1 MSPLNIYKA
10 SAGSGKTF
18 AITLEYLKLLFQSP
32 GIHRNI
38 LAVTFTNK
46 AAGEMKARI
55 LNLLFDLSKYDGTRR
70 REEMG
75 LLSEALK
82 KEEPFIRS
90 RAGELLQIILND
102 YTGFSVGTIDKFFQ
116 SVIRAFTREIGIQPG
131 YNLELDSNRVLSLAV
146 DNLFNDLANDDALQ
160 KWLIRFAEERLE
172 ESRSWNFRNEIMELG
187 MQLFR
192 ESFQGLFLESGL
204 EVLSKKNLELYLNDI
219 RALEKESR
227 EKMSVLGKEA
237 LAHINRAG
245 LQVEDFRLKGKSP
258 PSMFRMASEMGDL
271 QFTAAKIE
279 AIDEAEKWFKKD
291 ASQAMVALTEELL
304 MPLLGKLYQQQK
316 VLNTLL
322 LIRKNFY
329 TLGIMG
335 DLWEHVRAYTKER
348 NLFLIADSSRF
359 LKGIIGGNQV
369 PFIYERTGGRFS
381 HIMLDEFQDTSVFQY
396 DNFKPLLDNS
406 LASGQINMVVGDVKQ
421 SIYRWRNSD
430 WKILASDLD
439 NDFRHQECFTHT
451 LNFNYRSSEQII
463 RFNNTVFQLAPRE
476 LARIIEKELISSGA
490 SRTEADR
497 EILRFKSAYA
507 DAVQQFP
514 EKNSDYGGMV
524 RMEVIKEEENRSFNE
539 QVLERIPGW
548 IEEIGKAGV
557 EPGQTAILVR
567 NRKEGVAVA
576 NTLLEY
582 AKNSEQ
588 KRSIRLI
595 SNESLLL
602 IHNSSISLLLSVLR
616 FMVYPD
622 DQLNRALLK
631 YHSFLTGNAGQ
642 PDLNHL
648 FEVSLPLESFL
659 PETFFGE
666 LARLKQLPL
675 FELTESLI
683 AMFKLGDRMEDLPY
697 LQAFQ
702 DVIIDLQRRDP
713 IGIRGFLQHWEQ
725 HGSKKGISV
734 SEESNAIRI
743 LTIHK
748 AKGLEFKAVLVPF
761 CNWEITTDQR
771 KSNILWCE
779 TQGTPMERIPIV
791 PVRFGSKMQHTLFSK
806 AYFTERMR
814 GYMDSLNLMY
824 VAFTRAKEMLYL
836 GIPGTEEEKIS
847 HTGGLIRA
855 ILDQVPD
862 QEPALKTL
870 NTYVSGDGLK
880 IGDSLGC
887 PREAV
892 PEEPWKFE
900 NYPVHQGIRSL
911 KVRMRGEAYFV
922 DEEGVFRTERMY
934 GNMMHL
940 VFSRIISKSDVTG
953 VVRSFQREGLLPEE
967 ECEPLKQSILEVISR
982 PGIEEWFLEKS
993 GRVIHSERN
1002 LYCKDGKV
1010 LRPDRVIE
1018 EGEQVTV
1025 VDFKFGMQERPAYQV
1040 QVRNYMEYLS
1050 QLGYK
1055 VVQGYLWYVMMDK
1068 TVKIEWDDL

>member
-55 LNLLFDLSKYDGTRR
+55 LNLLFDLSKYDGIRR
-70 REEMG
+70 REEMS
-75 LLSEALK
+75 LLKEALDM
-82 KEEPFIRS
+82 EEAYIRLRS
-90 RAGELLQIILND
+90 GELLQIILND

-131 YNLELDSNRVLSLAV
+131 YNLELDSNRVLSQAV
-146 DNLFNDLANDDALQ
+146 DNLFNDLSTDADLQ
-160 KWLIRFAEERLE
+160 QWLIRFAEERLE
-172 ESRSWNFRNEIMELG
+172 ESRSWNFRNEIMQLG

-192 ESFQGLFLESGL
+192 ESFQGLFLESDL
-204 EVLSKKNLELYLNDI
+204 EVLAKKNLELYLKDI
-219 RALEKESR
+219 LLLEKDTR
-227 EKMSVLGKEA
+227 TKMSALGEEA
-237 LAHINRAG
+237 LGHINRAG
-245 LQVEDFRLKGKSP
+245 LQVEDFKLKGKSP
-258 PSMFRMASEMGDL
+258 PSMFRIALEGGDL
-271 QFTAAKIE
+271 QFTASKID
-279 AIDEAEKWFKKD
+279 AIDQAEKWYNKD
-291 ASQAMVALTEELL
+291 ASQAMISLTENLL
-304 MPLLGKLYQQQK
+304 MPLLGKLYQNQK

-322 LIRKNFY
+322 LIRQNFY

-335 DLWEHVRAYTKER
+335 DLWEHVRSYTKER

-359 LKGIIGGNQV
+359 LRGIIGGNQV

-406 LASGQINMVVGDVKQ
+406 LASGQANMVVGDVKQ

-439 NDFRHQECFTHT
+439 RDFRHQECFTHT
-451 LNFNYRSSEQII
+451 LNYNYRSSEQII
-463 RFNNTVFQLAPRE
+463 RFNNTIFQLAPRE
-476 LARIIEKELISSGA
+476 LARMIEKELISSGA
-490 SRTEADR
+490 SRAEADI
-497 EILRFKSAYA
+497 EIQRFKDAYA

-514 EKNSDYGGMV
+514 EKESTYKGMV
-524 RMEVIKEEENRSFNE
+524 RMEIMKEEDEISFND
-539 QVLERIPGW
+539 QVLNRIPRW
-548 IEEIGKAGV
+548 IEEIRDAGV

-567 NRKEGVAVA
+567 SRKEGVAVA

-582 AKNSEQ
+582 AKSADQ
-588 KRSIRLI
+588 KQNIRLI

-602 IHNSSISLLLSVLR
+602 IHNSSVSLLLSALR
-616 FMVYPD
+616 YLIYPED
-622 DQLNRALLK
+622 ELNRALLK
-631 YHSFLTGNAGQ
+631 YHSYLTGNSEES
-642 PDLNHL
+642 DLNRL
-648 FEVSLPLESFL
+648 FDVVQPIEDFL
-659 PETFFGE
+659 PKKFTEE
-666 LARLKQLPL
+666 LSRLKQLPL
-675 FELTESLI
+675 FELCEWLI
-683 AMFKLGDRMEDLPY
+683 GLFRLGGRIEDLPY

-702 DVIIDLQRRDP
+702 DVIIDLQRREP
-713 IGIRGFLQHWEQ
+713 MGIRGFLQHWEQ

-748 AKGLEFKAVLVPF
+748 SKGLEFKAVIVPF

-779 TQGTPMERIPIV
+779 TKDTPMNRIPIV

-836 GIPGTEEEKIS
+836 GISGNEEDKIS

-855 ILDQVPD
+855 IMDQTPD
-862 QEPALKTL
+862 QEPALKPL
-870 NTYVSGDGLK
+870 NTFCSEDIFK
-880 IGDSLGC
+880 IGDTSGC
-887 PREAV
+887 PREPVAD
-892 PEEPWKFE
+892 EPWKFE
-900 NYPVHQGIRSL
+900 TYPVNQGSGSL
-911 KVRMRGEAYFV
+911 KIRMRGEAYFV
-922 DEEGVFRTERMY
+922 DEEGVFRTGRMY

-940 VFSRIISKSDVTG
+940 VFSKITSKQDVDR
-953 VVRSFQREGLLPEE
+953 VVGSFQREGLLPAEE
-967 ECEPLKQSILEVISR
+967 SGPLKQTILEVISK
-982 PGIEEWFLEKS
+982 PEVAEWFS
-993 GRVIHSERN
+993 GDKKRVIHAERS

-1018 EGEQVTV
+1018 EGDRVTV
-1025 VDFKFGMQERPAYQV
+1025 VDFKFGEHERPSYNA
-1040 QVRNYMEYLS
+1040 QVRNYMEFLS
-1050 QLGYK
+1050 KLAYKTVEGY
-1055 VVQGYLWYVMMDK
+1055 VWYVMMDK
-1068 TVKIEWDDL
+1068 TVKIEWE